1 MSLLAQGAI
10 VIGAAVLSVA
20 LLWAARRGPW
30 NERFAVEVTEHSKA
44 FDFMGTAFAVLLA
57 FVVIQAYDSYNEA
70 KSGAEEEAEAV
81 LQLSRTV
88 EAFAPQEHERLE
100 GLLVC
105 YGRAVIHHGWSTMQ
119 KDEEGSPVVNEWGT
133 RFREE
138 TVGVEIRSYIQRAN
152 YRQLLVEQD
161 VRIDG
166 RRTRLA
172 EAIRTVPTPMWLVL
186 LLGAGLTIGWV
197 VLGANRRGS
206 FLVQASVVAS
216 VTAMVTA
223 ALLLVWFFDHPFAGE
238 SGSIRPV
245 EMEHT
250 LETIAEEEED
260 QAVEVTPPCTP
271 HGGRT
276 AGVAPHPSAE
286 VGPRAPPGACSRAP
300 RFSTNWTTSFREGI
314 RGPQHHQA
322 LAAPRGAPRSRRA
335 AGVGRAVRNRRA
347 HAGYGPPPRPGHPA
361 GSSSARPPAQGH
373 ATRFERPQAPRGAQS
388 LSSRASSLS
397 MPPWSS
403 FRSARSSAI
412 AALIEPSRAFRD
424 RRPSTSSWLATSDGL
439 GGSYRSRRR

>member
-20 LLWAARRGPW
+20 LLWAARRSPL

-70 KSGAEEEAEAV
+70 KAGTEEEAEAV

-88 EAFAPQEHERLE
+88 ESFSPRAHERLE

-105 YGRAVIHHGWSTMQ
+105 YGRAVIHHGWPTMQ
-119 KDEEGSPVVNEWGT
+119 KAEEGSPIVNGWGT

-138 TVGVEIRSYIQRAN
+138 TVRVSTHTYIQRAN

-161 VRIDG
+161 ARIEG

-172 EAIRTVPTPMWLVL
+172 EAIRTVPFPMWLVL
-186 LLGAGLTIGWV
+186 LLGAALTVGWV

-216 VTAMVTA
+216 VAAMVTA
-223 ALLLVWFFDHPFAGE
+223 ALLLVWFLDHPFAGE
-238 SGSIRPV
+238 SGSIKPI

-271 HGGRT
+271 TG
-276 AGVAPHPSAE
+276 E
-286 VGPRAPPGACSRAP
+286 
-300 RFSTNWTTSFREGI
+300 E
-314 RGPQHHQA
+314 
-322 LAAPRGAPRSRRA
+322 LA
-335 AGVGRAVRNRRA
+335 V
-347 HAGYGPPPRPGHPA
+347 
-361 GSSSARPPAQGH
+361 
-373 ATRFERPQAPRGAQS
+373 
-388 LSSRASSLS
+388 
-397 MPPWSS
+397 
-403 FRSARSSAI
+403 
-412 AALIEPSRAFRD
+412 
-424 RRPSTSSWLATSDGL
+424 
-439 GGSYRSRRR
+439 